1 METTL
6 VAAAV
11 FVTADLVAATFT
23 CAFAAGAFDA
33 GLETATGL
41 ETVTGLV

>member
-1 METTL
+1 LETNL
-6 VAAAV
+6 VAA
-11 FVTADLVAATFT
+11 FT
-23 CAFAAGAFDA
+23 CVFAAGAFDA